1 MKQQPNS
8 KLNTT
13 KHTTKQPPRKTMSI
27 ATLILGQS
35 GTGKTTS
42 LRNLDPAHTLLIQ
55 AVKKPL
61 PFRSDGWG
69 WFHKENKPHGNVFVS
84 DNADQIIKMMK
95 GTRRDVIVLDD
106 FQYILANEFMR
117 RVLDKETGNAAF
129 AKYNEI
135 AHNAWSILIAASQL
149 PDHKRVYILGH
160 TQEDENGR
168 VKAKTIG
175 KLLDEKITLEGLLT
189 IVLRTTVING
199 QYLFTTKNSGLDT
212 VKSPMGLFEADQID
226 NDLAAVDAAVFSY
239 YGLQETV

>member
-1 MKQQPNS
+1 
-8 KLNTT
+8 
-13 KHTTKQPPRKTMSI
+13 MSI
-27 ATLILGQS
+27 ACMILGQS

-61 PFRSDGWG
+61 PFRSNGWA
-69 WFHKENKPHGNVFVS
+69 WYDKEKHPTGNVFVT
-84 DNADQIIKMMK
+84 DQATQIIKLMK

-135 AHNAWSILIAASQL
+135 AHNAWSILMTASQL
-149 PDHKRVYILGH
+149 ADEKRVYILGH

-168 VKAKTIG
+168 IKAKTIG

-199 QYLFTTKNSGLDT
+199 QYLFTTHNSGLDT
-212 VKSPMGLFEADQID
+212 VKSPLGLFDAEQVD
-226 NDLAAVDAAVFSY
+226 NDLAAVDAAIFSY
-239 YGLQETV
+239 YNLAQAA